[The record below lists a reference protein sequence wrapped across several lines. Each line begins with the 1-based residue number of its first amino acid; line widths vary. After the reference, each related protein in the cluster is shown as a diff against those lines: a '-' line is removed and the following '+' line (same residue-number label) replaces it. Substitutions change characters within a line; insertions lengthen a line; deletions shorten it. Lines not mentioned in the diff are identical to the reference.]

1 MSVGASRVGARVPL
15 PPLLLLSPLVEQLEG
30 VTVASVVVSGPSGG
44 GSGGGSGGNGGN
56 AEFRGGLEV

>member
-1 MSVGASRVGARVPL
+1 MPL

>member
-1 MSVGASRVGARVPL
+1 
-15 PPLLLLSPLVEQLEG
+15 
-30 VTVASVVVSGPSGG
+30 VVVSGPSGG

>member
-1 MSVGASRVGARVPL
+1 M
-15 PPLLLLSPLVEQLEG
+15 
-30 VTVASVVVSGPSGG
+30 VVSGPSGG